1 MENVYRSFYTKNNY
15 ITKYMVS
22 MINPRIGEKILE
34 PCGGDGVFIDT
45 MLEIN
50 PDLHID
56 TCDLN
61 DEAVQT
67 LRNKYLNKP
76 NIKVWKTDTLMD
88 ESFDQYAKAG
98 GYYDKIVGNPPYG
111 GWQEYNHRTE
121 LRQKYNGFYV
131 KETYSLFL
139 LRCISMLNEDGVL
152 SFIIPDTFLYLH
164 NHTAL
169 RKFLL
174 ENTIIK
180 EILIFPSKFFP
191 GVSFG
196 YSSLSI
202 ITAQR
207 TRKTANALNNEI
219 EIIKGLKKDKDIQRI
234 GLGEDTR
241 DLIHIKLKQA
251 DVLDDT
257 HHVFYLN
264 DGHLSDVISNVKTT
278 VGDFAECVTGIYTGD
293 NKSYMAVTSPNVKNC
308 KGYPVVGD
316 DDIEHGWENLTGL
329 NNGKRYIPIV
339 KGSSPTKYVR
349 KSNDWVIDW
358 SENAITHYNTDKK
371 ARFQNSSYY
380 FRPGIALPMVK
391 SSKINAVWMQGM
403 VFDQSIVGVFPK
415 DKKYNNFLLGFLNSD
430 IANKL
435 IHLINP
441 TANNSANYIK
451 KLPIIEPSDN
461 DLAFIDGLVNSIIE
475 NESTGEEQEQINHYF
490 NNLFGVN

>member
-1 MENVYRSFYTKNNY
+1 
-15 ITKYMVS
+15 MVS
-22 MINPRIGEKILE
+22 MINPVAGEKILE

-50 PDLHID
+50 PYLHID

-67 LRNKYLNKP
+67 LKNKYSDKP
-76 NIKVWKTDTLMD
+76 NIKVWQTDTLMD
-88 ESFDQYAKAG
+88 EAFDRYAESN

-111 GWQEYNHRTE
+111 GWQDYDHRAE
-121 LRQKYNGFYV
+121 LKKKYNGFYV

-139 LRCISMLNEDGVL
+139 LRCISMLKDDGIL

-174 ENTIIK
+174 DNTIIK
-180 EILIFPSKFFP
+180 GILIFPSKFFP
-191 GVSFG
+191 GISFG

-202 ITAQR
+202 ITVQR
-207 TRKTANALNNEI
+207 TSRTTEALNNEI

-234 GLGEDTR
+234 GLGEDTS

-257 HHVFYLN
+257 HHVFFLN
-264 DGHLSDVISNVKTT
+264 DGHLSDVISNAKTK
-278 VGDFAECVTGIYTGD
+278 VADFAECVTGIYTGD
-293 NKSYMAVTSPNVKNC
+293 NQLYLAVTSPSVKNN
-308 KGYPVVGD
+308 KGYPVVTD
-316 DDIEHGWENLTGL
+316 DDIEYGWRNLTGL
-329 NNGKRYIPIV
+329 KNGKRYIPIV
-339 KGSSPTKYVR
+339 KSSSPTKYIR

-358 SENAITHYNTDKK
+358 SENAITHYNTNKK

-380 FRPGIALPMVK
+380 FQPGIALPMVK
-391 SSKINAVWMQGM
+391 SSKINAVLMQGM

-430 IANKL
+430 IANEL

-451 KLPIIEPSDN
+451 KLPIIEPSDDN
-461 DLAFIDGLVNSIIE
+461 LAYIDGLVNSIIE
-475 NESTGEEQEQINHYF
+475 NESNEEEQEQINHYF
-490 NNLFGVN
+490 NKLFGVN